1 MATLSRKHFI
11 ELATMIG
18 ETSTYDQLTY
28 QIKSFCK
35 RHNRAF
41 QESKFDDKINK
52 VRKEVSDNNNPYLHG
67 FNRD

>member
-41 QESKFDDKINK
+41 QESKFDDKI
-52 VRKEVSDNNNPYLHG
+52 R
-67 FNRD
+67 

>member
-52 VRKEVSDNNNPYLHG
+52 VRKEVSPYLHG
-67 FNRD
+67 FNGD

>member
-52 VRKEVSDNNNPYLHG
+52 VRKEVSYNNNPYLHG
-67 FNRD
+67 FNGD

>member
-52 VRKEVSDNNNPYLHG
+52 VRKEVMDQVKAWRSEEE
-67 FNRD
+67 